1 VFPSFTFSESVA
13 RGGVSSLT
21 PPSFPFGRRVRVWR
35 LFGFW
40 RGAAASEVTQI
51 VTKVLQA

>member
-21 PPSFPFGRRVRVWR
+21 PPCLGFGRRVRV
-35 LFGFW
+35 LAVFGFW